1 MMENAQAQLLVK
13 IHEEITKGSFTD
25 LQIICRDGTT
35 TGSRIVLAAMSSYF
49 RAMFNSDM
57 AESQTGVLN
66 LPTVSLPVLQAIIKM
81 CLCGNNLVSESN
93 CMEILDA
100 AEMMQLDH
108 IKELCNIFLKE
119 SLVLTAENCL
129 NWWRLSKLYNFHDL
143 SNRAF
148 SYLADEFPDFVETE
162 NVVHLSKVELMEII
176 SKEEMKCTED
186 FILKGAMKWIEYN
199 NPDQD
204 DVKLIFENVRLDYVD
219 SQFLFDDVVYSDI
232 ACKYK
237 SVQEMIRKS
246 LTVLGRRTARSRV
259 NPVRPY
265 LFVLHHNQTSLLS
278 CFTSENKWE
287 DIPPAPVEPGAWYS
301 AAGLDDKIYITG
313 GSNKEKC
320 TLIYNTA
327 RKVWTVGPDLT
338 HDHYFHCMATANS
351 KVYSIGG
358 YYSNTIEELSESET
372 HWQVVG
378 DLGLRRYYTFPVTV
392 GENIL
397 VMGGTTFSAGSD
409 VIHCFNTR
417 TRSVSQLNT
426 KLPCSSELLRG
437 SVLLPDVYLLD
448 DDGHVMHL
456 QVSNTGGDI
465 QIHIKS
471 TTEWKS
477 FGLFFGVTHRDGSL
491 LCFKKY
497 EISKFNLA
505 EGKEEQITFPTPP
518 RNGDVYNV
526 YNVCT
531 VSSGKTS

>member
-1 MMENAQAQLLVK
+1 MENAQAQLLIN

-25 LQIICRDGTT
+25 LHIICKDGTT

-49 RAMFNSDM
+49 RAMFSSDM
-57 AESQTGVLN
+57 SESQTGVLN
-66 LPTVSLPVLQAIIKM
+66 LPTVSLSVWQAIMKM
-81 CLCGNNLVSESN
+81 YLCGINLVSESK
-93 CMEILDA
+93 CVEILDA

-119 SLVLTAENCL
+119 SLVMTAENCL
-129 NWWRLSKLYNFHDL
+129 NWWRLCKLYNFHDL

-148 SYLADEFPDFVETE
+148 SCLADEFADFVETE
-162 NVVHLSKVELMEII
+162 NVVHLSKEELMEII

-186 FILKGAMKWIEYN
+186 IILKGVMKWIQYN

-219 SQFLFDDVVYSDI
+219 TQFLFDDVVYSDI
-232 ACKYK
+232 ACKHK

-246 LTVLGRRTARSRV
+246 LTLLVRRTARSRV
-259 NPVRPY
+259 NPKRHDI
-265 LFVLHHNQTSLLS
+265 FVLRHNKTSLLS
-278 CFTSENKWE
+278 CFTSDNKWE
-287 DIPPAPVEPGAWYS
+287 DVPSAPVDPGVWYS

-313 GSNKEKC
+313 GYNKKKC

-327 RKVWTVGPDLT
+327 TKVWTVGPDLT
-338 HDHYFHCMATANS
+338 HEHCCHCMTTANS

-358 YYSNTIEELSESET
+358 CCSNTIEELSESET
-372 HWQVVG
+372 HWHVVG
-378 DLGLRRYYTFPVTV
+378 DLGLRRLHAFPVTV

-397 VMGGTTFSAGSD
+397 VMGGNTGSGGSD
-409 VIHCFNTR
+409 VMQCFNTR
-417 TRSVSQLNT
+417 TKTVSQLNT
-426 KLPCSSELLRG
+426 KLPCSSRSLRG
-437 SVLLPDVYLLD
+437 SVHLPDVYLVD

-456 QVSNTGGDI
+456 QVTNTGGEI
-465 QIHIKS
+465 QIQIKS

-477 FGLFFGVTHRDGSL
+477 FGRSFGVTHRNGSL
-491 LCFKKY
+491 LCFTKDG
-497 EISKFNLA
+497 ISKFNLA
-505 EGKEEQITFPTPP
+505 EGKEEQSTFPKSP
-518 RNGDVYNV
+518 RSGEV